1 MTETPTVSVIIPC
14 LNGEATLGE
23 AIESAL
29 NQTVPPLEVLVV
41 DDGSSDRSIA
51 VAAACG
57 PKVRILQNDVGGP
70 GAARQIGVNQ
80 ARGTYIAFVDADDLL
95 DPAKHER
102 QLAVLASAD
111 RHTVVHTAATVFWT
125 DGRQA
130 PLYRGGGEQA
140 TGRCLRAIFERN
152 PVCGASCML
161 RRDLVL
167 ELGNYEPALFG
178 TEDLGMSLL
187 AATCCDFV
195 YLPEPLYLIRRHEGN
210 LTNRACHMAY
220 VHWLAQ
226 EQFRCK
232 RPSEFASLPAE
243 SVRQFMIEPVIRA
256 AKEAHWRREGRDS
269 TRLLRLAV
277 QLAPGDRELRRMWHK
292 RFIPTSWLRAWD
304 RLTVAPRRAV
314 TEVS

>member
-1 MTETPTVSVIIPC
+1 M
-14 LNGEATLGE
+14 
-23 AIESAL
+23 
-29 NQTVPPLEVLVV
+29 PPLEVLVV
-41 DDGSSDRSIA
+41 DDGSIDRSVA

-80 ARGTYIAFVDADDLL
+80 AKGTYIAFVDADDLL
-95 DPAKHER
+95 DPNKHER
-102 QLAVLASAD
+102 QLAVLESAD
-111 RHTVVHTAATVFWT
+111 PHTVVHTASTVFWT
-125 DGRQA
+125 DGRQPSA
-130 PLYRGGGEQA
+130 YRGGGEQA
-140 TGRCLRAIFERN
+140 TGRCLRTIFERN

-178 TEDLGMSLL
+178 TEDFGMSLL

-195 YLPEPLYLIRRHEGN
+195 YLPEPLYQIRRHEGN

-220 VHWLAQ
+220 MHWLAQ

-232 RPSEFASLPAE
+232 RPDEFASLPAE

-256 AKEAHWRREGRDS
+256 AKEAHWRREGRDYK
-269 TRLLRLAV
+269 RLLRLAV
-277 QLAPGDRELRRMWHK
+277 ELAPRDRELRRMWHK
-292 RFIPTSWLRAWD
+292 RFIPTSWLKAWD
-304 RLTVAPRRAV
+304 RLKVAPQRAV